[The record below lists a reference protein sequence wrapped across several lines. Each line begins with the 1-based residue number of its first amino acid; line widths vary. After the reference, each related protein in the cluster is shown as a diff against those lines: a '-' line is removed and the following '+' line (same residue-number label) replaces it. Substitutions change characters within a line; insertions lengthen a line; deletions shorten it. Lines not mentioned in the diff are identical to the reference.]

1 MEDFEFLRNVT
12 IGQYLPFHS
21 IVHRLDPRTK
31 ITVMLLMVIAIT
43 FNMSYT
49 ANVILLIVSFAF
61 VILSNVPPGYILS
74 GVKPAVP
81 LIIVLA
87 LLQLL
92 FYGDQY
98 VPAKTVS
105 VTLFKWGW
113 IHVTNGSVQLVVVS
127 TLRFLQLMFLA
138 SLLTNTTTTTELTH
152 GMEDMLRPFAR
163 FGVPG
168 HELSLVGTIAL
179 RFVPI
184 LAEQLEIV
192 MKAQVSRGADLG
204 GQSKLA
210 FVQTARMMTAL
221 VVPLFIDALRR
232 GEDLILAMEAR
243 CYVGGQGRS
252 HMVQLHLSRADYIA
266 MGSVLI
272 FAIFMVAFQN
282 GFPV

>member
-1 MEDFEFLRNVT
+1 MEDFEFLRNITV
-12 IGQYLPFHS
+12 GQYLPFNS
-21 IVHRLDPRTK
+21 IVHRMDPRTK
-31 ITVMLLMVIAIT
+31 LTVMLLMVVAIT

-49 ANVILLIVSFAF
+49 ANVILLVVSFAF

-74 GVKPAVP
+74 GIKPALP
-81 LIIVLA
+81 LIIILA

-92 FYGDQY
+92 FYGDQF
-98 VPAKTVS
+98 VPPKMAS
-105 VTLFKWGW
+105 VTLFQWGW
-113 IHVTNGSVQLVVVS
+113 IHITNGSVQLVVVS
-127 TLRFLQLMFLA
+127 TLRFLELMFLA

-152 GMEDMLRPFAR
+152 GMEDMLRPFGR
-163 FGVPG
+163 LGVPG

-204 GQSKLA
+204 GRSKFA
-210 FVQTARMMTAL
+210 FIQTTRMMSAL

-243 CYVGGQGRS
+243 CYMGGKGRS
-252 HMVQLHLSRADYIA
+252 HLVQLHFNSTDYVA
-266 MGSVLI
+266 MGSVLV
-272 FAIFMVAFQN
+272 FAILMVAFQN
-282 GFPV
+282 AFPI